1 MLFIFEQTILCRYK
15 FSFSIIYVIVL
26 IHMFCSD
33 CIFAYGVPCTLFSA
47 AIILISNLLIV
58 LIRLIYYA
66 SGGTILRLCEEAG
79 RIAGTK
85 WSRGPVALVGAS
97 KTHFRQPIHVG
108 EVATVDASVDYV
120 GRHAIR
126 VGMTVQAENMETG
139 HKRLTNTASMWYS
152 TVDIDSDSH
161 TMKVGSRKLHPLH
174 PAQVATDAA
183 EEHAYFASA
192 RAKIPLDSREEE
204 EFPVVLADLPGP
216 DAIANGPFLSA
227 GYILKLMDSG
237 AALAAVFFARTSC
250 VTVLLDKVC
259 FHTPITVGDLCTIRA
274 GVTYTSKRSL
284 EVVAQVWKSNSG
296 IVGGLC
302 KDEDTA
308 PACAVEARF
317 VFVALG
323 SDGKVAD
330 VPQLP
335 EELRTKRWDVG
346 AAKHAERQYEK
357 HREE

>member
-1 MLFIFEQTILCRYK
+1 ML
-15 FSFSIIYVIVL
+15 
-26 IHMFCSD
+26 
-33 CIFAYGVPCTLFSA
+33 CTLFSA
-47 AIILISNLLIV
+47 ATILILNSLILLIHV
-58 LIRLIYYA
+58 ISYA

-120 GRHAIR
+120 SRHAIR

-152 TVDIDSDSH
+152 TVDIDSDSQ
-161 TMKVGSRKLHPLH
+161 TMAVGSRELHPLH
-174 PAQVATDAA
+174 PAQVAPDAA
-183 EEHAYFASA
+183 EEHAYLASA
-192 RAKIPLDSREEE
+192 RAKIPLHSREED
-204 EFPVVLADLPGP
+204 EFPVVLADLPES
-216 DAIANGPFLSA
+216 DAIAEYPFITA
-227 GYILKLMDSG
+227 GYVLKLMDSG
-237 AALAAVFFARTSC
+237 AALAAVSHARDNC

-259 FHTPITVGDLCTIRA
+259 FHTPITAGDLCTVRA
-274 GVTYTSKRSL
+274 GVTFTSTRSL
-284 EVVAQVWKSNSG
+284 EVVTQVWKSPSG

-308 PACAVEARF
+308 PVCAVEARF

-335 EELRTKRWDVG
+335 EELRTNRWDVG
-346 AAKHAERQYEK
+346 AAKHAERRFENRRK
-357 HREE
+357 ERE

>member
-1 MLFIFEQTILCRYK
+1 M
-15 FSFSIIYVIVL
+15 FSHPYS
-26 IHMFCSD
+26 
-33 CIFAYGVPCTLFSA
+33 
-47 AIILISNLLIV
+47 
-58 LIRLIYYA
+58 

-85 WSRGPVALVGAS
+85 WSLGPVALVGAS
-97 KTHFRQPIHVG
+97 KTQFRQPIHVG

-120 GRHAIR
+120 SRHAIR

-152 TVDIDSDSH
+152 TVDIDSDSY
-161 TMKVGSRKLHPLH
+161 TMTVSSRDLHPLH
-174 PAQVATDAA
+174 PAQVAPDAA

-192 RAKIPLDSREEE
+192 RAKIPLDARELE

-216 DAIANGPFLSA
+216 DAIANHVFLSA

-237 AALAAVFFARTSC
+237 AALAAVSFARNEC

-259 FHTPITVGDLCTIRA
+259 FHTPITVGDLCTVRA
-274 GVTYTSKRSL
+274 GVTYTSERSL
-284 EVVAQVWKSNSG
+284 EVVAQVWKSSSG

-302 KDEDTA
+302 MGDDVA
-308 PACAVEARF
+308 PICAVEARF

-323 SDGKVAD
+323 ADGKVSE
-330 VPQLP
+330 VPEVP
-335 EELRTKRWDVG
+335 KEMRTKRWEVG
-346 AAKHAERQYEK
+346 AAKHAERRFEK
-357 HREE
+357 QREN